1 MRDPR
6 KIIKRPI
13 ITERSTFLQT
23 SGNKYVFEVE
33 RRANKIEIAYAV
45 EKLFGVT
52 VLDVQTLNMKGKPK
66 RMGAFSGHR
75 ASWKKAVVTVKEGD
89 YIEIFEEV

>member
-6 KIIKRPI
+6 RIIKKPI
-13 ITERSTFLQT
+13 ITERSTFLQA

-33 RRANKIEIAYAV
+33 KRANKIEIAHAV

-75 ASWKKAVVTVKEGD
+75 TSWKKAVVTVKEGD

>member
-6 KIIKRPI
+6 RIIKKPI
-13 ITERSTFLQT
+13 ITERSTFLQA

-33 RRANKIEIAYAV
+33 QRANKIEIAHAV

-75 ASWKKAVVTVKEGD
+75 TSWKKAVVTVKEGD